1 MSNLCCTVY
10 GAMCFV
16 WQCNVLC
23 SHLYYLCPKLI
34 FFCIYVL
41 IIRRVSQLRPRC
53 NPIPGK
59 VTQRLA
65 PTGSR
70 AGDPTSPPGVTR
82 AGSLFWSGSLYV
94 LGGEYRLSVGGDLS
108 TPVWVADRARY
119 VASLSMGVPCGCH
132 NTFTVSCTLCTVF
145 TSGGCVSKHG
155 YLLCIYILLLT
166 GHQGSSPYSFLWD
179 HRFRSL

>member
-10 GAMCFV
+10 GVMCFV

-70 AGDPTSPPGVTR
+70 AGDPTSPPVVTT

-94 LGGEYRLSVGGDLS
+94 LGGSIDSVYCVFQVVYKLSVQNPNHTLQTLRQS
-108 TPVWVADRARY
+108 T
-119 VASLSMGVPCGCH
+119 
-132 NTFTVSCTLCTVF
+132 
-145 TSGGCVSKHG
+145 
-155 YLLCIYILLLT
+155 
-166 GHQGSSPYSFLWD
+166 
-179 HRFRSL
+179 